1 MCKWSEIL
9 FSSYGLSDDGL
20 YGLEVGTIV
29 DATRKNEENNP
40 LRAVS
45 NLSQGV
51 RLEGALV
58 AAHAWDVGKVLKCS
72 VE

>member
-58 AAHAWDVGKVLKCS
+58 AAHAWDVGKVLKYS